1 MENFSEK
8 VMKELIDKET
18 GFSMPSASNFNA
30 MDLFKIKNEI
40 ALVTGA
46 ANGIGR
52 VAAITL
58 GNAGAKVAIT
68 DVDFKAAKI
77 LEEELLSAGVIAKAW
92 HMDAKDEQ
100 NIVQVFS
107 EVDNELGETSILINN
122 AGTANRSPAVEMSTE
137 NFEEIIKLNLTG
149 SFICAR
155 TAAKRMIKNKR
166 GSVINIASIMGITGG
181 GPAPNSPYH
190 ASKGALV
197 NLTRSLANEWGPN
210 GIRVN
215 AIGPT
220 YTKTRLVK
228 NLNADPKK
236 LNFIIERTPLG
247 RLAEVHEMA
256 GGILFLASDAS
267 SMVTGHT
274 LMIDGGWVS
283 N

>member
-1 MENFSEK
+1 
-8 VMKELIDKET
+8 MKNNIDKET
-18 GFSMPSASNFNA
+18 GFSMPSASNFDV
-30 MDLFKIKNEI
+30 MKLFKLKNET
-40 ALVTGA
+40 ALITGA

-52 VAAITL
+52 VAAISL
-58 GNAGAKVAIT
+58 GKAGSKIAIT
-68 DVDFKAAKI
+68 DIDFEAAKN
-77 LEEELLSAGVIAKAW
+77 LETELLSAGIEAKAW
-92 HMDAKDEQ
+92 HMDAKDEK
-100 NIVQVFS
+100 NIIAVFS
-107 EVDNELGETSILINN
+107 KVDKNLGNTSILINN
-122 AGTANRSPAVEMSTE
+122 AGTAYRSPAEDMSTE
-137 NFEEIIKLNLTG
+137 DFEQIIKLNLTG

-155 TAAKRMIKNKR
+155 TAAKRMLQNKK
-166 GSVINIASIMGITGG
+166 GSIINVASIMGVTGG

-190 ASKGALV
+190 ASKGAIV
-197 NLTRSLANEWGPN
+197 NLTRSLANEWGPR

-228 NLNADPKK
+228 NLSEDPNK

-247 RLAEVHEMA
+247 RLAEVSEMA

-274 LMIDGGWVS
+274 LMIDGGWSS